1 MTKTRK
7 DNNVIDRTGA
17 AYIKNKIEL
26 SRPIGSGADYDEN

>member
-26 SRPIGSGADYDEN
+26 SRPIGSDADYDEN